1 MQSEKDSDPLF
12 IWCNY
17 LVNVIRGFKFGD
29 EIEVKKLTRLSLDS
43 GAETQDLTVTR
54 EFSNEAAM
62 SSTLQSE
69 DLVLVHDYLIQMG
82 GAERVVATMANA
94 FPESPIYTSATERS
108 ALLPEFIGR
117 EIHNTWVDSLPG
129 VYRHFKK
136 LFPIYPVAFKS
147 LRIPARKAAWV
158 SSSTFAK
165 CIRAPEG
172 MTTFCYLHNPTRFLW
187 DAENFLRYEVSSGL
201 VRAAVKASAP
211 YLRRIDIA
219 AARRMDHII
228 ANSENVRKQIER
240 CYDREST
247 IIHPPVNVERFE
259 VATASKGY
267 YLVLSRLVGYKGLD
281 RAVQAFRGLDRI
293 LHVVGAG
300 PDRARL
306 ESLAGDNV
314 RFFGHV
320 SEEEIR
326 EQLSSCE
333 ALIFP
338 GFEDFGI
345 VPVEAQACGKPVI
358 AYAKGGALE
367 TVVEGET
374 GVFFRDP
381 TAESLRDALLDLEK
395 RSWDTAAIRRH
406 AEQFSEI
413 VFLEKMT
420 RFMAER
426 L

>member
-1 MQSEKDSDPLF
+1 MS
-12 IWCNY
+12 
-17 LVNVIRGFKFGD
+17 
-29 EIEVKKLTRLSLDS
+29 SLDS
-43 GAETQDLTVTR
+43 GAEIQALTVTR
-54 EFSNEAAM
+54 EFCDEAAM

-94 FPESPIYTSATERS
+94 FPESPIYTSATERP
-108 ALLPEFIGR
+108 ALLPELIGR

-147 LRIPARKAAWV
+147 LRIPSRKAAWI

-172 MTTFCYLHNPTRFLW
+172 MITFCYLHNPTRFLW

-201 VRAAVKASAP
+201 VRAAVKASTP

-228 ANSENVRKQIER
+228 ANSENVRKQIEQ

-247 IIHPPVNVERFE
+247 IIYPPVNVERFE

-281 RAVQAFRGLDRI
+281 RAVLAFRGLDRI
-293 LHVVGAG
+293 LHVVGEG

-320 SEEEIR
+320 SDEEIR

-374 GVFFRDP
+374 GVFFREP
-381 TAESLRDALLDLEK
+381 TAESLRDALLEMEK
-395 RSWDTAAIRRH
+395 HSWDTAAIRRH
-406 AEQFSEI
+406 AEQFSET